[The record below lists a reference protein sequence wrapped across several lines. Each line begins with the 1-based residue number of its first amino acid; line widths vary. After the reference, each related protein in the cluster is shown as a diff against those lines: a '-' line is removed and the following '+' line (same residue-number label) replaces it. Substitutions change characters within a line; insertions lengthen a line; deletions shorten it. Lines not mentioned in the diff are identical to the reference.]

1 MLCSRFMV
9 MSFPFVSIIER
20 NERQKKLDAISLNKS
35 NANEG
40 INKSAVI
47 SNQPKQTI
55 NIEKNNQTQDMVCLS
70 NLEEI
75 VFFTST
81 SRCLLDEMKTNR
93 STTKVNYD
101 KYLEF
106 FE

>member
-1 MLCSRFMV
+1 MLYSRFMV

-20 NERQKKLDAISLNKS
+20 NERQKKLDTISLNKT

-55 NIEKNNQTQDMVCLS
+55 NIEKNNQTKDMVCLS

-81 SRCLLDEMKTNR
+81 SRCILDEMKSNR
-93 STTKVNYD
+93 STTKVDYD

>member
-20 NERQKKLDAISLNKS
+20 NERQKKLDAISLNKQ

-55 NIEKNNQTQDMVCLS
+55 NIDKNNQTQDMVCLS

-81 SRCLLDEMKTNR
+81 SRCILDEIKSNR
-93 STTKVNYD
+93 STTKVDYD

>member
-1 MLCSRFMV
+1 MLYSRFMV

-20 NERQKKLDAISLNKS
+20 NERQKKLDAISLNKP
-35 NANEG
+35 NVDEV
-40 INKSAVI
+40 INKNAVI
-47 SNQPKQTI
+47 SEKSKQTL
-55 NIEKNNQTQDMVCLS
+55 NIETNNRTQDMVCLS

-93 STTKVNYD
+93 STTKVDYD

>member
-20 NERQKKLDAISLNKS
+20 NERQKKLDPISLNKP
-35 NANEG
+35 NVDEV
-40 INKSAVI
+40 INKNTVVSDKPQKTL
-47 SNQPKQTI
+47 N
-55 NIEKNNQTQDMVCLS
+55 NGKNSQTQDMVCLS

-81 SRCLLDEMKTNR
+81 SRCLLDEMKYTG
-93 STTKVNYD
+93 TTKKVDYD